1 MARRAKRV
9 RTRLFEYLHSP
20 LLARAS
26 LRLEAIPAWQQLRAR
41 HSARRIMHKRR
52 SRKQSGLPKPITR
65 SCQIAAQPLPSYDS
79 VRSGPARDTTP
90 ALDPFRLAA
99 SDRDLS

>member
-41 HSARRIMHKRR
+41 QSARRIMHKRR
-52 SRKQSGLPKPITR
+52 SRKESGLPKPITR

-79 VRSGPARDTTP
+79 VRTGPARP
-90 ALDPFRLAA
+90 VHCSFSILRRPA